1 MLSLVQKVQFKNHRN
16 EFQNDLSQ
24 DLTKIRTDDKL
35 FVAADKTTNFYR
47 LDAPTY
53 EQLLDT
59 AITKTYKK
67 APTKATSRIVSDEK
81 KIAKSLGIDNR
92 VDSLAAKDSFI
103 TLKDHKPNFP
113 NNPTCRLINP
123 SKSEI
128 GIISKQILQRINSNI
143 VKSTSINQWKNTDT
157 VIKWFNNMP
166 GKSTRSFIC
175 FDIVDFYPSISE
187 ELLNEALIF
196 ASQYDEITENEKAI
210 IMKAKQS
217 LLFNRSTTW
226 RKRTSDSLFDV
237 TMGSFDGAETCELVG
252 SYLLSQLAAEYGNDI
267 GLYRDDGL
275 AALDK
280 SPRVIEN
287 IKKRTCKVFS
297 DNNLKITIEANK
309 KCVNYLDITLDLRS
323 SSYKPY
329 MKPGNTPLYVNHH
342 SNHPPSVLRGIPDAI
357 NKRLSNISSDTQ
369 SFDSAAPPYQ
379 EALRKSGFDYKLHYN
394 PQLPKPKRHRN
405 RNAIWFNPPYSAN
418 VATDVG
424 HKFLQAVDECF
435 PPNHPLYKIF
445 NRNTLKLSYSCM
457 PNVHQIITAHNKN
470 ILSKQTKPIL
480 RIQKRNAIA
489 ARKNPAPS
497 LANV

>member
-1 MLSLVQKVQFKNHRN
+1 MDKKNSDQRIIVNIIERVWKMELRDKRIYCSWSPGSDGAFDQVFIYRNNTELKLNEAENITFDNFLRSARSEFGCGTSRNFAPSLLSTLRINMEPVNLGYSTKNIPIAQPKEYLKCLVVKNRIVPTTRQMESIPFLKANTRQPEAAKETFGFNTTKSPPPIKELEVFESKMLSLVQRVRFKNHRN

-24 DLTKIRTDDKL
+24 DLTKFRTDDKL

-53 EQLLDT
+53 EKLLDT

-143 VKSTSINQWKNTDT
+143 VKSTNINQWKNTDA
-157 VIKWFNNMP
+157 VINWCSNMP
-166 GKSTRSFIC
+166 GKSTLSFIR

-187 ELLNEALIF
+187 KLLNEALIF

-275 AALDK
+275 AAFDK
-280 SPRVIEN
+280 
-287 IKKRTCKVFS
+287 
-297 DNNLKITIEANK
+297 
-309 KCVNYLDITLDLRS
+309 
-323 SSYKPY
+323 
-329 MKPGNTPLYVNHH
+329 
-342 SNHPPSVLRGIPDAI
+342 
-357 NKRLSNISSDTQ
+357 
-369 SFDSAAPPYQ
+369 
-379 EALRKSGFDYKLHYN
+379 
-394 PQLPKPKRHRN
+394 
-405 RNAIWFNPPYSAN
+405 
-418 VATDVG
+418 
-424 HKFLQAVDECF
+424 
-435 PPNHPLYKIF
+435 
-445 NRNTLKLSYSCM
+445 
-457 PNVHQIITAHNKN
+457 
-470 ILSKQTKPIL
+470 
-480 RIQKRNAIA
+480 
-489 ARKNPAPS
+489 
-497 LANV
+497 